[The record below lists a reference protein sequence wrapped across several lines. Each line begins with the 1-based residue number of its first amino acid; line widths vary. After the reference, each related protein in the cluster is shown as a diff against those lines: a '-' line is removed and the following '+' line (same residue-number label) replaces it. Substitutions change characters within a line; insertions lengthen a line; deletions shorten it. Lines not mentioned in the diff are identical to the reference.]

1 MCKNIL
7 RKSENCLFLSL
18 ERMPM
23 ILIQKSTPVF
33 PKSSLLQKGK
43 FVMWRDLLTAVKQ
56 EDISLLAKPHAA

>member
-23 ILIQKSTPVF
+23 ILIQKSTLVF

-56 EDISLLAKPHAA
+56 EDASLLDKPHAA